1 VVLRALR
8 DLHKIGLVFFKPLV
22 SGTMALLW
30 ACTGMSAGFSPLR
43 NTLHVGRR
51 VEKRRWGGAHRR
63 FGFFGQS
70 LIGANDAV
78 LLLASPSAAL
88 APWGAPRPL
97 RIQTRP
103 PISPTT
109 NVAAPKRIDSVNPS
123 PSARPANAKAAI
135 MLLSR
140 TPHPAIDIGMVETNR
155 TGGKR

>member
-1 VVLRALR
+1 
-8 DLHKIGLVFFKPLV
+8 
-22 SGTMALLW
+22 
-30 ACTGMSAGFSPLR
+30 MSNQLASAR
-43 NTLHVGRR
+43 N
-51 VEKRRWGGAHRR
+51 RR
-63 FGFFGQS
+63 FSFFGQS

-78 LLLASPSAAL
+78 LLIASPSAAL

-140 TPHPAIDIGMVETNR
+140 TPHPAIDIGMVETNK
-155 TGGKR
+155 TGGKRINTCARLTGATIAIMQHHAEIIVIK